1 MLTIKKQAIESFLIE
16 ENIRFKDKKSK
27 GEFYMCSPFD
37 HSDSDFRSSISYAK
51 NGAFNCFKTNQHGN
65 FFKFVKL
72 VKRLRSIDEV
82 KLWLFK
88 QSWFVDSVLENI
100 ETATIDDS
108 STQQNN
114 KSLNNN
120 SLVLPEYFEKFHK
133 NLADHKPYYNYLKQR
148 NIRED
153 VIDKLEL
160 YINPSMMH
168 RRIVFPVYDN
178 QNLIFYTGRTIDDKK
193 ISLRWYSQGLEGKDP
208 VFFLNPSNPTF
219 FIFEGMFDCLRID
232 GGVCTFGAMVSEG
245 KVRKILDHMPSK
257 IVVVMDSDNT
267 GINSQIKLAN
277 LFSQYHSDV
286 FVFDWINFSNYR
298 YGEKDF
304 STLPEEFFR
313 LAKYNDFIF
322 RWNVAGQLKYKLNR
336 QVNDRNNTV

>member
-1 MLTIKKQAIESFLIE
+1 
-16 ENIRFKDKKSK
+16 
-27 GEFYMCSPFD
+27 MCSPFD
-37 HSDSDFRSSISYAK
+37 YSDADYRSSISYAK

-72 VKRLRSIDEV
+72 VKKFRSIDDT
-82 KLWLFK
+82 KIWLFK
-88 QSWFVDSVLENI
+88 QSWFVDSVIENLEDTAEYSKI
-100 ETATIDDS
+100 EEPQS
-108 STQQNN
+108 
-114 KSLNNN
+114 NN
-120 SLVLPEYFEKFHK
+120 SLILPDYFEKFDK
-133 NLADHKPYYNYLKQR
+133 SYLDHQPYYNYLKQR

-168 RRIVFPVYDN
+168 RRIVFPVYEN

-193 ISLRWYSQGLEGKDP
+193 ITLRWYSQALEGKDP
-208 VFFLNPSNPTF
+208 VFFLNPNSPTF
-219 FIFEGMFDCLRID
+219 FVFEGLFDCLRID

-245 KVRKILDHMPSK
+245 KVRKILNQMPSK
-257 IVVVMDSDNT
+257 IVVVMDSDST
-267 GINSQIKLAN
+267 GINAQIKLAN

-286 FVFDWINFSNYR
+286 FVFDWINFNSH
-298 YGEKDF
+298 EKDF

-313 LAKYNDFIF
+313 LGKYNDFIF

-336 QVNDRNNTV
+336 QVSHPNNTITNGDKHSNNF